1 MESYNFS
8 KGVTIIGSESF
19 IGKNLHFGLK
29 SLGYH
34 VNFLTSRVQT
44 DHLQKKDT
52 ISKTVNLIKNNN
64 VILSGWPINDDL
76 ESTFRWCDH
85 IFIILKEF
93 ILKNEKNYLICL
105 GSAAELNPSNEKPL
119 KEEDFNLG
127 VGDYGK
133 GKVYLLKKFLSD
145 KDLNKKQ
152 YSWIRLFAPTGIYE
166 SPTRLI
172 PSITKMALD
181 NQTIFCN
188 NPNIYRDF
196 YDVIEAIKC
205 IEYILERKYSG
216 IINLGSGKKI
226 MIQDLIKKIIQTSS
240 SKSKIMFKEV
250 EELPWKKASWFPDI
264 DKLKKLVPIYPK
276 KNIDEIIKMHIQLV
290 DNK

>member
-1 MESYNFS
+1 MELYNFG
-8 KGVTIIGSESF
+8 KEVTIIGSESF
-19 IGKNLHFGLK
+19 IGKNLYLGLK
-29 SLGYH
+29 SRGYS
-34 VNFLTSRVQT
+34 VNFLTSRVQS
-44 DHLQKKDT
+44 DQLLKKDN
-52 ISKTVNLIKNNN
+52 ISKTLNLIKGNNA
-64 VILSGWPINDDL
+64 ILSGWPINDDL
-76 ESTFRWCDH
+76 KSTLRWCDH

-93 ILKNEKNYLICL
+93 LLKNEKNYLICL

-133 GKVYLLKKFLSD
+133 GKVYFLKKFLSD

-152 YSWIRLFAPTGIYE
+152 YSWIRLFAPTGKYE
-166 SPTRLI
+166 SHMRLI

-196 YDVIEAIKC
+196 YDVNEAIKC
-205 IEYILERKYSG
+205 IEFILERKYSG

-226 MIQDLIKKIIQTSS
+226 MIKDLIEKIIQTTS

-264 DKLKKLVPIYPK
+264 KKLKRLVPIYPK
-276 KNIDEIIKMHIQLV
+276 RNIDEIIKIHIQLV
-290 DNK
+290 NKK